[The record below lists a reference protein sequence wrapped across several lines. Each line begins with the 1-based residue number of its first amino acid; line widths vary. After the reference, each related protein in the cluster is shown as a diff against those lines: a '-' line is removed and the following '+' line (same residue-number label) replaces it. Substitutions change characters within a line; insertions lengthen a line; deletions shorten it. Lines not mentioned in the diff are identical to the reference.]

1 MFSLG
6 GGIMHIP
13 DGFLNAGTS
22 IATGVVAA
30 AAVGYGL
37 HKAREELDERSVP
50 LLALCAAFVFAA
62 QMLNFPVAG
71 GTSGHFMGGVLAAV
85 LLGPWLGELV
95 IALVLLIQ
103 CLGFADGGLT
113 ALGANVFNMA
123 VIGTI
128 VSYYIFHGAKS
139 LLPKSKP
146 FFLASTGAVAWLS
159 VMLASGACAVE
170 LALSGTSPLG
180 VALPAMLGVHAII
193 GIGEAV
199 ITVPVVSVVLAVRPD
214 LVRTYDFHPA
224 TPSLE
229 EAEVN
234 G

>member
-1 MFSLG
+1 
-6 GGIMHIP
+6 MHIP

-30 AAVGYGL
+30 GAVGYGL
-37 HKAREELDERSVP
+37 YKAREELDEKSVP

-71 GTSGHFMGGVLAAV
+71 GTSGHFLGGVLAAV
-85 LLGPWLGELV
+85 LLGPWLGGLV

-123 VIGTI
+123 VVGTI
-128 VSYYIFHGAKS
+128 LSYYIFYGVKS
-139 LLPKSKP
+139 LLPRSKA
-146 FFLASTGAVAWLS
+146 FFLAGTGAVAWLS

-170 LALSGTSPLG
+170 LAISGTSPLG

-193 GIGEAV
+193 GVGEAV
-199 ITVPVVSVVLAVRPD
+199 ITVLVVSVVLAVRPD
-214 LVRTYDFHPA
+214 LVRTYDLRPE
-224 TPSLE
+224 TPGFKG
-229 EAEVN
+229 AEVSR
-234 G
+234 

>member
-1 MFSLG
+1 
-6 GGIMHIP
+6 MHIP

-30 AAVGYGL
+30 GAVGYGL
-37 HKAREELDERSVP
+37 HKAREELDEKSVP

-71 GTSGHFMGGVLAAV
+71 GTSGHFLGGVLAAV
-85 LLGPWLGELV
+85 LLGPWLGGLV

-123 VIGTI
+123 VVGTI
-128 VSYYIFHGAKS
+128 LSYYIFYGVKS
-139 LLPKSKP
+139 LLPRSKAS
-146 FFLASTGAVAWLS
+146 FLACTGAVAWLS

-170 LALSGTSPLG
+170 LAISGTSPLG

-193 GIGEAV
+193 GIGEAL
-199 ITVPVVSVVLAVRPD
+199 ITVLVVSVVLAVRPD
-214 LVRTYDFHPA
+214 LVRTYYAPETVASFEKA
-224 TPSLE
+224 
-229 EAEVN
+229 

>member
-1 MFSLG
+1 
-6 GGIMHIP
+6 MHIP
-13 DGFLNAGTS
+13 DGFLNPGVS
-22 IATGVVAA
+22 VATGVVAA
-30 AAVGYGL
+30 GAVGYGL
-37 HKAREELDERSVP
+37 YRAREELDEKSVP

-71 GTSGHFMGGVLAAV
+71 GTSGHFLGGILVAV

-95 IALVLLIQ
+95 IALVLLVQ

-128 VSYYIFHGAKS
+128 LSYYVFYGVRS
-139 LLPKSKP
+139 LLPKNRTY
-146 FFLASTGAVAWLS
+146 FLAATGVVAWLS

-170 LALSGTSPLG
+170 LAVSGTSPLS

-193 GIGEAV
+193 GVGEAM
-199 ITVPVVSVVLAVRPD
+199 ITVLVVGVVLAVRPD
-214 LVRTYDFHPA
+214 LVRTYAYQQPIPRF
-224 TPSLE
+224 E

-234 G
+234 